1 MRYRV
6 MWLIVGII
14 GAVVVG
20 MSALLA
26 AVLT

>member
-14 GAVVVG
+14 GTVVVG

-26 AVLT
+26 AVQT